1 MKKITLFITLIA
13 FTFGFSQTIPVTFD
27 EGISASN
34 WYADSGLTSAT
45 VEDIVDDNPDHGNVG
60 KIVSSIDGDP
70 WQNAQLLLEDNYID
84 LTTNKVITLDVYS
97 TNPQNFLL
105 KLEGSLNGGGIT
117 EKGFSHSGNGWETI
131 EVDFNSPNGTNP
143 VPNDQ
148 YRKFVIFPCFNT
160 VADYWGL
167 GAFDSTVY
175 IDNFSGT
182 VGDAYTPPLSV
193 DLPFDFETSP
203 ITSDFTG
210 FDGGSATVEAVAAPQ
225 STGNTSTKLLKIV
238 RNTGAAW
245 AGVFTIVDTPLD
257 FSTNSTITAKI
268 WTDAPIG
275 TKIMFKTEQD
285 GVPEN
290 NSGEKNV
297 FTTVTGEWED
307 LVFDFSGVTNA
318 NQNKLV
324 LIPDNGSVGDG
335 TATSTFYIDDIA
347 QAAPEVAYDL
357 PFDFET
363 SPITSDFT
371 GFDGGSATVEAVA
384 APQSTGNTSTKL
396 LKIVRNTGA
405 AWAGVF
411 TIVDTPLD
419 FSTNSTI
426 TAKIWT
432 DAPIG
437 TKIMFKTEQDGV
449 PENNSGEKNVF
460 TTVTG
465 EWEDLVFDF
474 SGVTNANQNKLVL
487 IPDNGSVGDGTAT
500 STFYIDDIAQAA
512 PETTPQTITVSVDV
526 SANPGGVNIVTNVTD
541 EWAEYVATVDP
552 NNSNIYSYT
561 FAEGV
566 TSAEYVWKVYTG
578 GDASIQESLVS
589 LVGGGAIENNLAA
602 TLPTGSGI
610 NTNYSTN
617 CNRTVAS
624 TTGEFVE
631 ATYIFNSFKRVGVT
645 YTELVL
651 NADAGNSYAIDYSVN
666 DYSEYH
672 GPGAVDNGDGTYTV
686 IVDPT
691 SAFTYLW
698 YNISTSTQE
707 DLSACDS
714 PNRNHVAGE
723 NESDTFGDCPIVG
736 PTTSAPTPPA
746 RDAADVVSLYS
757 DVYTNSTNWGAIE
770 VFGGSLTNIVIDGDN
785 TYEMTSGFQ
794 YNYYS
799 PPGTFEDLS
808 SMTHMHVDFFVDGD
822 FVDGSVLGVQLL
834 GDAGEEGSG
843 ENTYNQTAFQANTWV
858 SVDVPLA
865 NFNNGA
871 PLIPPLYEDIKLIQV
886 NLQGPA
892 GTTFPTV
899 YLDNLYFYTEATQG
913 LDDNVFNT
921 VKMFPNPAK
930 DTVQFSV
937 NSNENLD
944 IEIFDMLGKSVLRVN
959 DVQNEVNISD
969 LNSGLYFVQMT
980 LGTQQATKKLI
991 IN

>member
-1 MKKITLFITLIA
+1 MTNFKNITNMKKITLFITLIA

-347 QAAPEVAYDL
+347 QAAPE
-357 PFDFET
+357 
-363 SPITSDFT
+363 
-371 GFDGGSATVEAVA
+371 
-384 APQSTGNTSTKL
+384 
-396 LKIVRNTGA
+396 
-405 AWAGVF
+405 
-411 TIVDTPLD
+411 
-419 FSTNSTI
+419 
-426 TAKIWT
+426 
-432 DAPIG
+432 
-437 TKIMFKTEQDGV
+437 
-449 PENNSGEKNVF
+449 
-460 TTVTG
+460 
-465 EWEDLVFDF
+465 
-474 SGVTNANQNKLVL
+474 
-487 IPDNGSVGDGTAT
+487 
-500 STFYIDDIAQAA
+500 
-512 PETTPQTITVSVDV
+512 TTPQTITVSVDV

-610 NTNYSTN
+610 NTNYSTY

-631 ATYIFNSFKRVGVT
+631 PTYIFNSFKRVGVT

-822 FVDGSVLGVQLL
+822 FVDESVLGVQLL